1 MLRKFVLRRDYYLK
15 ITGDCLKEEI
25 SDSIKKRLK
34 KQYFEVEEKNNAL
47 VFHLKN
53 EIPLIKKS
61 LIIKHAKTGKRI
73 SKPIKNSK
81 AVLNAEEIKE
91 IGELGIYNAF
101 IQINLVNRDF
111 LLNNESHI
119 KNNPKK
125 IIDHDSSRVFES
137 TLAKNSKLSFNYME
151 KPFLAKLI
159 SIEKNADFSTLNGE
173 LELINDLKFDVVE
186 LLVSS
191 NEKWFYFPC
200 DYEKNEKIIRISSK
214 LNFNLEEDDV
224 DTLFKAYIR
233 LKDDGIIIGSSELKA
248 DFIEK
253 TEDKYFEIIENE
265 GSKTAVLP
273 YLNKNL
279 YLELR
284 AIFKEFG
291 NSYIENEK
299 LMKKYLSN
307 KSDKPLVFLES
318 FHGKSYSGQP
328 KYIYEKML
336 DMGLDKYYNFI
347 WSYEGHLMLP
357 GNPLIVS
364 RKNKNYKKLL
374 RKSKYWISNIS
385 FPILKEKGSI
395 YLQTT
400 HGTPYKFMG
409 ADTEKKNGNINKG
422 RVLIESETWDYLL
435 SPNDFS
441 KETFKRAFEYEG
453 RIINKGYPA
462 NDLFY
467 QSNEDKIAEIK
478 AKLDLNADKKIILYA
493 PTYRDY
499 DVDEN
504 KNRRFNLLLDF
515 ESLFENL
522 SDEYVLIVRMHYL
535 ISKNLEISD
544 EMKDFIID
552 MSDYDDI
559 TDLYLI
565 SDILISDYSSA
576 FFDFAHSKRPILFFV
591 PDYERYSSFRG
602 LYQEVKDCL
611 PGPEIKTNEEL
622 IECMNNI
629 SSMEKEYKVRYDEF
643 YNKFCNLG
651 HGTASEDVIDI
662 VFSEVGK

>member
-1 MLRKFVLRRDYYLK
+1 M
-15 ITGDCLKEEI
+15 KEEI
-25 SDSIKKRLK
+25 SESIKKRLS
-34 KQYFEVEEKNNAL
+34 QHYFEIEEKNNAL

-53 EIPLIKKS
+53 EIPLINKS

-81 AVLNAEEIKE
+81 VVLKAEEIKE
-91 IGELGIYNAF
+91 IDELGIYTTF
-101 IQINLVNRDF
+101 IQFNLLYRDF
-111 LLNNESHI
+111 LLKTESHV
-119 KNNPKK
+119 KDDPKI
-125 IIDHDSSRVFES
+125 IIDHDSNRVFES
-137 TLAKNSKLSFNYME
+137 TLAKNSKLSFNYLE

-159 SIEKNADFSTLNGE
+159 SIEKNNGISTFNGE
-173 LELINDLKFDVVE
+173 IELINDLKFDTAD

-200 DYEKNEKIIRISSK
+200 DYEKDEKIIRISSK
-214 LNFNLEEDDV
+214 LNFNLEEEDV
-224 DTLFKAYIR
+224 DTQFKAYVR
-233 LKDDGIIIGSSELKA
+233 LKDDGIIMGSSELKA
-248 DFIEK
+248 SSIEK
-253 TEDKYFEIIENE
+253 IEDRYFEIIENDD
-265 GSKTAVLP
+265 GKTAALP

-279 YLELR
+279 YLEFK
-284 AIFKEFG
+284 AICKEFADA
-291 NSYIENEK
+291 YIENEK
-299 LMKKYLSN
+299 LMKEYLSN

-336 DMGLDKYYNFI
+336 DMGLDQYYNFI
-347 WSYEGHLMLP
+347 WSYEGHLRLP

-374 RKSKYWISNIS
+374 KKSKYWISNIS
-385 FPILKEKGSI
+385 FPILKKKGSV

-409 ADTEKKNGNINKG
+409 ADTEKKGENINKG

-441 KETFKRAFEYEG
+441 KETFKRAFEYDGE
-453 RIINKGYPA
+453 IINKGYPA
-462 NDLFY
+462 NDVFY
-467 QSNEDKIAEIK
+467 QNNEEKIAEIK
-478 AKLDLNADKKIILYA
+478 ARLDLNTDKKIILYA

-515 ESLFENL
+515 EKLYEHL
-522 SDEYVLIVRMHYL
+522 SDDYIIIVRMHYL
-535 ISKNLEISD
+535 ISKSLELSD
-544 EMKDFIID
+544 EMKEFIVD
-552 MSDYDDI
+552 LSDYDDI
-559 TDLYLI
+559 SDLYLI

-576 FFDFAHSKRPILFFV
+576 FFDFAHSKKPILFFV
-591 PDYERYSSFRG
+591 PDYEEYSSFRG
-602 LYQEVKDCL
+602 LYQEVKNSL
-611 PGPEIKTNEEL
+611 PGPEIETNEEL
-622 IECMNNI
+622 IECLKNI
-629 SSMEKEYKVRYDEF
+629 SGVEEKYKDEYEEF

-662 VFSEVGK
+662 VFSEVEK

>member
-1 MLRKFVLRRDYYLK
+1 M
-15 ITGDCLKEEI
+15 KEEI

-34 KQYFEVEEKNNAL
+34 KHYFEIEEKNNAL

-53 EIPLIKKS
+53 EIPLINKS

-81 AVLNAEEIKE
+81 VVLNAEEIKE
-91 IGELGIYNAF
+91 IGEFGIYNTF
-101 IQINLVNRDF
+101 IQFNLIYRDF
-111 LLNNESHI
+111 LLKTPSHI

-125 IIDHDSSRVFES
+125 IIDHDSNRVFES
-137 TLAKNSKLSFNYME
+137 SLVKNSSLSFNYFE
-151 KPFLAKLI
+151 NPFLAKLI
-159 SIEKNADFSTLNGE
+159 SIEKNDGFSILNGE
-173 LELINDLKFDVVE
+173 LEIINDLKFDTVD

-200 DYEKNEKIIRISSK
+200 DYEKNEKNIRISSQM
-214 LNFNLEEDDV
+214 NFNLEEDDV
-224 DTLFKAYIR
+224 DTLFKAYVR
-233 LKDDGIIIGSSELKA
+233 LKEDGIILGSSELKA
-248 DFIEK
+248 SSIEK
-253 TEDKYFEIIENE
+253 IEDRYFEIIENDD
-265 GSKTAVLP
+265 GKTAVLP

-279 YLELR
+279 YLEFK
-284 AIFKEFG
+284 AIYKEF
-291 NSYIENEK
+291 SSAYLENEK

-336 DMGLDKYYNFI
+336 DMGLDQYYNFI
-347 WSYEGHLMLP
+347 WSYEGHLRLP

-374 RKSKYWISNIS
+374 KKSKYWISNIS
-385 FPILKEKGSI
+385 FPILKKKGSV

-422 RVLIESETWDYLL
+422 RVLIESGTWDYLL

-441 KETFKRAFEYEG
+441 KETFKRAFEYDGE
-453 RIINKGYPA
+453 IINKGYPA
-462 NDLFY
+462 NDVFY
-467 QSNEDKIAEIK
+467 QNNEDKIAEIK
-478 AKLDLNADKKIILYA
+478 AKLNLNTDKKIILYA

-504 KNRRFNLLLDF
+504 RNRRFNLLLDF
-515 ESLFENL
+515 EKLYENL
-522 SDEYVLIVRMHYL
+522 SDDYMLIVRMHYL
-535 ISKNLEISD
+535 ISKNLELSD
-544 EMKDFIID
+544 EMKEFIID
-552 MSDYDDI
+552 LSDYDDI
-559 TDLYLI
+559 SDLYLI

-576 FFDFAHSKRPILFFV
+576 FFDFAHSRKPILFFV

-602 LYQEVKDCL
+602 LYQEVKDNL
-611 PGPEIKTNEEL
+611 PGPEIETNEEL
-622 IECMNNI
+622 IECLKNI
-629 SSMEKEYKVRYDEF
+629 ESTKEEYKGKYDSF

-662 VFSEVGK
+662 VFSEVKK